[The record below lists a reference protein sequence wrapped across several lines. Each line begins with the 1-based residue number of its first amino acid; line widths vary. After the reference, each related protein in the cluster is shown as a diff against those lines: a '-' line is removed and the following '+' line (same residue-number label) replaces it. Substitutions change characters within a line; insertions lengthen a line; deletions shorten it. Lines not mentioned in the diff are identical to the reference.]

1 MDVGFIGLGMM
12 GSAMARNIVKAGH
25 RVRAWNRS
33 PDAAKGIAGVEV
45 AASPADAFQA
55 DVVFTMLSDD
65 AAIREVLL
73 SSDVLKDAR
82 AGVVHVVTSTISVE
96 FAGELAGIHAA
107 AGVGYLSAP
116 VFGRPDVA
124 EAAQLNI
131 MVAGDAQAIDKV
143 RPLFDVIG
151 RKTWVMGTDPKQANA
166 AKVAGNMMI
175 ALAIEAM
182 AEATVLTGDNGV
194 AAGAFIELI
203 TQTLFGGRV
212 YENYGAKIVA
222 GDFEAGFKMKLGLKD
237 LRLAA
242 AAAQQSGKQL
252 PLLEAVRTRM
262 TEAVEAGLGEQ
273 DWSGIAAHA
282 FHPQA

>member
-1 MDVGFIGLGMM
+1 M
-12 GSAMARNIVKAGH
+12 
-25 RVRAWNRS
+25 
-33 PDAAKGIAGVEV
+33 
-45 AASPADAFQA
+45 Q
-55 DVVFTMLSDD
+55 
-65 AAIREVLL
+65 
-73 SSDVLKDAR
+73 
-82 AGVVHVVTSTISVE
+82 TS
-96 FAGELAGIHAA
+96 AA
-107 AGVGYLSAP
+107 ATTQTTILPTA
-116 VFGRPDVA
+116 R
-124 EAAQLNI
+124 
-131 MVAGDAQAIDKV
+131 
-143 RPLFDVIG
+143 
-151 RKTWVMGTDPKQANA
+151 TT
-166 AKVAGNMMI
+166 
-175 ALAIEAM
+175 LAM
-182 AEATVLTGDNGV
+182 